1 MERSCLGDSCLVKC
15 VGETMR
21 QIQRE
26 RWNKWREEE
35 EEQEDEEDE
44 EEEGGNGVNNNKQNR
59 RAEADRWDE
68 ATRQTTRGTDAH
80 KLQTRTNLRTHVD
93 AWTHIQKHRRTVAAH
108 THKHTHRGILVRCCQ
123 LPRWYI
129 ASCSGSS
136 STQALLIEGSKAR
149 TRRHNGATSLQLL
162 LPRRS
167 TGLNKIRAS
176 QESAAPPPTH
186 PQQNRICTP

>member
-1 MERSCLGDSCLVKC
+1 M
-15 VGETMR
+15 
-21 QIQRE
+21 
-26 RWNKWREEE
+26 
-35 EEQEDEEDE
+35 
-44 EEEGGNGVNNNKQNR
+44 EGGGGGAGGRGGRGGRGGGGWKRCEQQQTKQTSRSGQMGRSDTTDDARNR
-59 RAEADRWDE
+59 R
-68 ATRQTTRGTDAH
+68 TQV
-80 KLQTRTNLRTHVD
+80 TNSDKSEDTCGRMD
-93 AWTHIQKHRRTVAAH
+93 THIQKHRRTVAAH

-176 QESAAPPPTH
+176 QESAAPPPPPPTKQNLH
-186 PQQNRICTP
+186 SLNRETNQDSFIRQMFDEATPQLHRSS